1 MEFEPIVHIIDD
13 EAAVRDLIA
22 RLVESVDLA
31 SKSYSSAADFL
42 AIYDGY
48 RPGCIVLDL
57 RMPRM
62 NGMEALVNFKA
73 RGIALPVIMLSG
85 YGDIATAV
93 RSMKLGAVDFILKPF
108 QADALLE
115 RVQGAVAENMLQL
128 ARERASYRLRLRFRR
143 ISQREAEV
151 LSLVVSGKPS
161 KEIARRL
168 HISRKTVDVHRS
180 NLMRKVGVSS
190 VAELVNLW
198 LAAK

>member
-13 EAAVRDLIA
+13 EAAVCEIIA
-22 RLVESVDLA
+22 RLAKSVGLA
-31 SKSYSSAADFL
+31 SKSYPSASDFL

-62 NGMEALVNFKA
+62 NGIEALASFKA
-73 RGIALPVIMLSG
+73 RDIALPVIMLSG
-85 YGDIATAV
+85 YGDIPTAV
-93 RSMKLGAVDFILKPF
+93 RSLKLGAVDFILKPF
-108 QADALLE
+108 QSDALLE
-115 RVQGAVAENMLQL
+115 RVQGVVAEDMLQL
-128 ARERASYRLRLRFRR
+128 AREQASHRLRLRFRR
-143 ISQREAEV
+143 ISPREAEV
-151 LSLVVSGKPS
+151 LSLVVKGKPS

-180 NLMRKVGVSS
+180 NLMRKVGVLS

-198 LAAK
+198 LSAK

>member
-62 NGMEALVNFKA
+62 NGMEALANFKA